1 MLRAA
6 ELYYYENRTH
16 AQIADHLGTSRWT
29 VGRLLER
36 ARELGIVRISIE
48 HPNARHHQ
56 LELQLKQRFGIRDA
70 IVVPS
75 QADAEATAEAVTHAA
90 AEHLATL
97 RPHPTSV
104 GLSWGRTTARVA
116 AHLASG
122 WNRGVTVVQTN
133 GGLSLAGVDHVGQA
147 LRTMAER
154 GPGQVRLMPAPTIV
168 QSASLGRA
176 LRADPAVATTIAAA
190 AASRTIVFS
199 PGSATSTS
207 VLVDSGY
214 LTATEVTG
222 LTARGVV
229 GDLLSHFI
237 DAEGRI
243 VDADLDERT
252 ISMDLA
258 ALRACPNTVAVV
270 TGTEKVAVTA
280 AMLAAGYCRVLIT
293 DTEIATAVL
302 ATGRLAPNTTHRLVT
317 PHLVTPNRVTANLVT
332 PNLVTPN

>member
-6 ELYYYENRTH
+6 ELYYYENQTH
-16 AQIADHLGTSRWT
+16 AQIAEQLDTSRWT

-36 ARELGIVRISIE
+36 ARDLGIVRISIE
-48 HPNARHHQ
+48 HPLARHHH
-56 LELQLKQRFGIRDA
+56 LELQLQERFGVRDA

-75 QADAEATAEAVTHAA
+75 QADSEATADAVSHAA
-90 AEHLATL
+90 AEHLAAL
-97 RPHPTSV
+97 RPRPRSV
-104 GLSWGRTTARVA
+104 GLSWGRTTSRVA
-116 AHLASG
+116 AQLARG

-133 GGLSLAGVDHVGQA
+133 GGLSLAGADLVGQA

-168 QSASLGRA
+168 QSARLGRA
-176 LRADPAVATTIAAA
+176 LRADPSVATTIEAAA
-190 AASRTIVFS
+190 HARTIVFS

-214 LTATEVTG
+214 LTVDEVAG
-222 LTARGVV
+222 LTSRGVV

-237 DAEGRI
+237 DADGQI
-243 VDADLDERT
+243 VDADLDDRT

-258 ALRACPNTVAVV
+258 ALRTCPHSIAVV

-280 AMLAAGYCRVLIT
+280 AMLTAGYCRTLIT
-293 DTEIATAVL
+293 DTEVASAVL
-302 ATGRLAPNTTHRLVT
+302 AMPTPTSTTRNSSIQHDS
-317 PHLVTPNRVTANLVT
+317 
-332 PNLVTPN
+332 